1 MPDFQSQTWKDFRK
15 EAPKQFATAGVAL
28 LIATL
33 VNALLGPTAAVG
45 AFALSFKPLRDRAKR
60 VADKLGSLAKKA
72 RKIGNDDE

>member
-1 MPDFQSQTWKDFRK
+1 M
-15 EAPKQFATAGVAL
+15 
-28 LIATL
+28 
-33 VNALLGPTAAVG
+33 G